1 MHFIKKV
8 NGQLVGG
15 PWPLTDDRTA
25 SPNSKWKPEQL
36 ALHGFE
42 LVADPVVEKT
52 EAEKV
57 EELIEAKKRE
67 LAVSALKVEGKLD
80 EAGKVVK

>member
-1 MHFIKKV
+1 MHYVKKV

-25 SPNSKWKPEQL
+25 SPNSKWKAEQL

-42 LVADPVVEKT
+42 LVPDPVVEPT
-52 EAEKV
+52 V
-57 EELIEAKKRE
+57 DELIAAKTKE
-67 LAVSALKVEGKLD
+67 LAVNALKAEGKLD
-80 EAGKVVK
+80 ASGKIKKEK

>member
-1 MHFIKKV
+1 MHYIKT
-8 NGQLVGG
+8 GQGAGG

-42 LVADPVVEKT
+42 LVPDPVAAPT
-52 EAEKV
+52 V
-57 EELIEAKKRE
+57 EELIATKTRE
-67 LAVSALKVEGKLD
+67 LAVAALKTEGKLD
-80 EAGKVVK
+80 QAGKIPKEEKPK